1 MRKKRRQGLGDVI
14 ERGPSMGGH
23 HVRGRGRHGWG
34 ALLWLVVF
42 CGWGVAA
49 DPATDS
55 PRRMA
60 SQWGYLGV
68 YLGDL
73 TADRAKS
80 LGRESAVGAV
90 VGKVEAGSPAEKAGI
105 REDDCLLALD
115 GEPILNRLHFFQRIM
130 DVAPG
135 TRVRLDLLRAG
146 VRQQVT
152 IEVGGRRPRG
162 DDPIRTLFNDAEA
175 MLVSAEEYQREANE
189 LAAKGDLAGAEKAR
203 DLEKTF
209 REMSAERRAA
219 VEKDLRGIIDTP
231 LSSSGKRL
239 PPQTLLGTRRY
250 QLGLAAVPLTDQLA
264 RFFHCSEGGV
274 LVSEVRPGG
283 AAEQA
288 GIRAGDCLTRVG
300 EDPVPT
306 PLQLSKLL
314 DQVLSTG
321 EGNLTFR
328 VTVVRNRAVQSLE
341 ITL

>member
-1 MRKKRRQGLGDVI
+1 M
-14 ERGPSMGGH
+14 
-23 HVRGRGRHGWG
+23 
-34 ALLWLVVF
+34 WLVLF
-42 CGWGVAA
+42 CGLVVAA

-73 TADRAKS
+73 TADRAKG
-80 LGRESAVGAV
+80 LGLESTVGAM

-105 REDDCLLALD
+105 REDDCLLALA
-115 GEPILNRLHFFQRIM
+115 GEPILNRLDFFQRIM
-130 DVAPG
+130 DIAPG

-146 VRQQVT
+146 ARQQVA

-162 DDPIRTLFNDAEA
+162 DDPLRTLFNDAEA

-203 DLEKTF
+203 DL
-209 REMSAERRAA
+209 
-219 VEKDLRGIIDTP
+219 
-231 LSSSGKRL
+231 
-239 PPQTLLGTRRY
+239 GTRRY
-250 QLGLAAVPLTDQLA
+250 QLGLTVVPLTDQLA

-314 DQVLSTG
+314 DQALSTG